1 MEYGETPPLLVVV
14 KVTGAFTSGAI
25 DETVKLVDSGGG
37 GVVVPKNS
45 VMGVALQSVET
56 MHARPQFF
64 SSVASNE

>member
-1 MEYGETPPLLVVV
+1 MEYGETPPLLVAV

-25 DETVKLVDSGGG
+25 GETVKLVESGG

-45 VMGVALQSVET
+45 VMGVALQSVEA

-64 SSVASNE
+64 SSVARNE

>member
-1 MEYGETPPLLVVV
+1 MEYGETPPLLVAV
-14 KVTGAFTSGAI
+14 KVAGAFTSSAFG
-25 DETVKLVDSGGG
+25 ETVKLVNSGG